1 MKKILYIGLPVI
13 FLIAAYFL
21 FFHSSAASGKN
32 KYVLAEITRGDL
44 ENVVSSTGTIEAVGT
59 VEVGTQVSGTIAKVF
74 VDFNDQV
81 RKRQILA
88 ILDTIPLRTQVMDAE
103 ARLEEAR
110 AQLELAQYDYQQNLE
125 LYKKKLI
132 SEAQFLQSKVKLK
145 TQQAAV
151 KSAKAS
157 LARATRNLHYAYIQS
172 PIDGTVIQRNVE
184 TGQTVAASFNTPTLF
199 IIAEDLS
206 KMEIHALV
214 DESDIGQI
222 KEGQHAR
229 FTVEAYPDKV
239 FEGTVRQIRLQP
251 QTIQNVVNYTV
262 VVDAQ
267 NREHLLL
274 PGMTATIDFVVEQ
287 RSDVLLIPN
296 AALQFK
302 PPPGM
307 IEKLRAEREKRYS
320 QMPDSLKQK
329 MRSHFA
335 GGANAGFPDRQT
347 GGDSGRNFV
356 RIWFIDRQGNPST
369 SVLKPGATDG
379 KMTEI
384 VRGRRIREGMKVITG
399 IWRQQKDETRS
410 RRPSSTFRRRRPF

>member
-1 MKKILYIGLPVI
+1 MKKIIYIGLAIV
-13 FLIAAYFL
+13 LIIGVYFL
-21 FFHSSAASGKN
+21 FFNSGVANGKTQF
-32 KYVLAEITRGDL
+32 VLAEITRGDL
-44 ENVVSSTGTIEAVGT
+44 ENVVSSTGTIKAVGT
-59 VEVGTQVSGTIAKVF
+59 VEIGTQVSGTIAKVM
-74 VDFNDQV
+74 VDFNDHV
-81 RKRQILA
+81 RKGQILA
-88 ILDTIPLRTQVMDAE
+88 VLDTIPLRTQVLDAE
-103 ARLEEAR
+103 ARLEEAQ
-110 AQLELAQYDYQQNLE
+110 AQLELAQSDYRQNLE

-132 SEAQFLQSKVKLK
+132 SEAQFLQYKVKLK
-145 TQQAAV
+145 SQKAVV

-184 TGQTVAASFNTPTLF
+184 AGQTVAASFNTPTLF

-206 KMEIHALV
+206 KMEIHAMV

-229 FTVEAYPDKV
+229 FTVEAYPDQI

-267 NREHLLL
+267 NKEHLLL

-287 RSDVLLIPN
+287 RSDVLLVPN

-302 PPPGM
+302 PPPE
-307 IEKLRAEREKRYS
+307 IIDKFRTVREKRFS

-329 MRSHFA
+329 MQSRFGTGPNRS
-335 GGANAGFPDRQT
+335 FPDRQT
-347 GGDSGRNFV
+347 GGSSGKNFG
-356 RIWFIDRQGNPST
+356 RIWFIDRQGNPSAM
-369 SVLKPGATDG
+369 VLKLGATDG

-384 VRGRRIREGMKVITG
+384 VRGRRIREGIKVITG
-399 IWRQQKDETRS
+399 IRRQKNGETKTRQ
-410 RRPSSTFRRRRPF
+410 PSSAFRRRRPF